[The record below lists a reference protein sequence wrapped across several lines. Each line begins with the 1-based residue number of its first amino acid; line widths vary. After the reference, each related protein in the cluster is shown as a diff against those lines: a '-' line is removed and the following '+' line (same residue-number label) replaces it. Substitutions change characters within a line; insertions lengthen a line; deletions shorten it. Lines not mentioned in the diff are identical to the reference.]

1 MRQIKLRIT
10 LLFFLF
16 LTNSFAQYQLTDAFP
31 GLSGFSSPVDFQ
43 NAGDCTNRIFVVE
56 QAGIIRVF
64 GNNPVVTSTKTFLNI
79 TDRVTS
85 GSELGLLGLA
95 FHSDYENNGY
105 FYVNYT
111 APSPLRSV
119 ISRFSVSATNP
130 DSADKNT
137 ELVLFTQSQPFAN
150 HNGGQL
156 RFGPDGYLYIALGD
170 GGSGGDPN
178 NNGQSLTTL
187 LGKISR
193 IDVDNPE
200 LGLNYGIPADNP
212 FKDNTAGYRE
222 EIYAYGLRNPWR
234 FSFDFVTGWLWCGDV
249 GQGSWEEIDIIENGK
264 NYGWRCYEGN
274 NTYNTSGCSGSSNYT
289 FPIWVYSHSPECSIT
304 GGFVYR
310 GPNQPGLVGKYVY
323 ADYCSDKIWALT
335 YDGINP
341 ATNQLLLTT
350 SGSPVS
356 FGTDEA
362 NELYICT
369 FGSGRIYKFVPT
381 AAITAPRNLSAMV
394 TSPGVIELNWIDNS
408 NNEDGFSIERKDGD
422 GNFSEIA
429 TVTNV
434 NTYVDVV
441 TEVTDYKYRVSAYNS
456 TSTSG
461 YSNEACISAAIVPV
475 ELSLLTI
482 EISKDESSVILKWE
496 TASEKNNFGFE
507 IERNIHSSYGGNEG
521 SFVTIGFV
529 KGNGTTTA
537 NSFYQYK
544 DDFSNYGYNG
554 TLMYRLKQVDLD
566 GTTSY
571 SGTVAVDLNVLRKGY
586 YIRRNYPNPFN
597 PSTNIGFNIPEESKI
612 KVEIINSLGEVIS
625 ELVNEVR
632 QTGFYNETW
641 NANNFSSGVY
651 YVRMSAESLVSDKSY
666 YQTVKMIYL
675 K

>member
-1 MRQIKLRIT
+1 MRQII
-10 LLFFLF
+10 LFFLVLYLSDLF
-16 LTNSFAQYQLTDAFP
+16 GQPQYEVTDAFP
-31 GLSGFSSPVDFQ
+31 NLPGFSSPIDFQ

-56 QAGIIRVF
+56 RSGIIKVF
-64 GNNPVVTSTKTFLNI
+64 TNNPAVTSTKTFLNI

-95 FHSDYENNGY
+95 FHPDYENNGY

-111 APSPLRSV
+111 APSPRRSV
-119 ISRFSVSATNP
+119 ISRFSVSTTNP

-137 ELVLFTQSQPFAN
+137 EIILFTQEQPYSN
-150 HNGGQL
+150 HNGGQIS
-156 RFGPDGYLYIALGD
+156 FGPDGYLYIALGD
-170 GGSGGDPN
+170 GGSGGDPEN
-178 NNGQSLTTL
+178 HAQTLTDL
-187 LGKISR
+187 LGKILR

-200 LGLNYGIPADNP
+200 SQLNYGIPADNP

-222 EIYAYGLRNPWR
+222 EIYAWGLRNPWR
-234 FSFDFVTGWLWCGDV
+234 FSFDPETGWLWCGDV
-249 GQGSWEEIDIIENGK
+249 GQGTWEEINIVENGK

-274 NTYNTSGCSGSSNYT
+274 HTYNTSGCLDSSNYT
-289 FPIWVYSHSPECSIT
+289 FPVWEYPHNPECSIT

-310 GPNQPGLVGKYVY
+310 GPNQPGLLGKYIY
-323 ADYCSDKIWALT
+323 ADYCSGKIWALT

-341 ATNQLLLTT
+341 ATNQLLLTI
-350 SGSPVS
+350 SNSPVS
-356 FGTDEA
+356 FGTDET

-369 FGSGRIYKFVPT
+369 FNQGRIYKLVPT
-381 AAITAPRNLSAMV
+381 ADIIAPTTLSAEV
-394 TSPGVIELNWIDNS
+394 TSPGVIELSWIDNS
-408 NNEDGFSIERKDGD
+408 NNEDGFSIERKDGN

-434 NTYVDVV
+434 ISYEDVV
-441 TEVTDYKYRVSAYNS
+441 TQVSDYKYRISAYNS

-475 ELSLLTI
+475 EFSLFTI

-507 IERNIHSSYGGNEG
+507 IERSINSLSGENEG

-529 KGNGTTTA
+529 EGRGTTTEK
-537 NSFYQYK
+537 SVYLFK
-544 DDFSNYGYNG
+544 DDFRNYGYNG
-554 TLMYRLKQVDLD
+554 TLLYKLKQVDFD
-566 GTTSY
+566 GTISY
-571 SGTVAVDLNVLRKGY
+571 SGTVAVDLNVLRKDY
-586 YIRRNYPNPFN
+586 YLRRNYPNPFN
-597 PSTNIGFNIPEESKI
+597 PSTNIGFNLPEESKI
-612 KVEIINSLGEVIS
+612 KIEIVNSLGEVVS
-625 ELVNEVR
+625 ELVDEVR
-632 QTGFYNETW
+632 QSGFYNETW

-651 YVRMSAESLVSDKSY
+651 YIRMSAESFVSDKSY